1 MFPILKEK
9 TSNEINSDSKE
20 LSQFQEIIH
29 HQQDNLPQQLSSYR
43 NFPTE
48 EEFLKSQI
56 SNLLQRQEQMATK
69 LCREL
74 VIHTSDHKCNPCSQM
89 WQWYQNSCYYF
100 ATNEEKTWTN
110 SRKNCTEKN
119 STLVKIDS
127 SEEKDFLKSR
137 PLSES
142 SFFLLGL
149 SWDPTGKS
157 WLWDDGS
164 IPSPSL

>member
-1 MFPILKEK
+1 MSVPNIEGK
-9 TSNEINSDSKE
+9 N
-20 LSQFQEIIH
+20 
-29 HQQDNLPQQLSSYR
+29 
-43 NFPTE
+43 
-48 EEFLKSQI
+48 
-56 SNLLQRQEQMATK
+56 
-69 LCREL
+69 
-74 VIHTSDHKCNPCSQM
+74 HKCNPCSQM

-110 SRKNCTEKN
+110 SRTNCTEKN

-137 PLSES
+137 RLSES

-164 IPSPSL
+164 IPSPSLFSVKEYAQINGSKRCLSSKRKYLYLLLQF